1 MRWRCCLLLLL
12 VITECGANTVGND
25 YATTTACARAFPAAP
40 PNGAY
45 IATESLQRGVHTRFS
60 LGAPD
65 GPTNVPVP
73 PNRVTVPDL
82 VWTLT
87 LTIPPGMPSPDALTM
102 EVQTFS
108 TPPGERIGHGTDTT
122 DRFGAPIHAGMT
134 YTWSGP
140 VYVSPL
146 AQGFA
151 QPAGPLLWPQFMSP
165 PGALSAGQ
173 LTFSLHPDS
182 GSLRADTFRVKPREV
197 CG

>member
-12 VITECGANTVGND
+12 VITGCGANTVGND

-40 PNGAY
+40 PHGAY

-73 PNRVTVPDL
+73 PNRVPVPDL

-87 LTIPPGMPSPDALTM
+87 LTIPPGMLPPVALTM
-102 EVQTFS
+102 EIQTFS
-108 TPPGERIGHGTDTT
+108 TPPGERIGQGTDTT
-122 DRFGAPIHAGMT
+122 DMFGPPIQVGTM

-146 AQGFA
+146 PQGFA
-151 QPAGPLLWPQFMSP
+151 QRAGALLWPQFTSQA
-165 PGALSAGQ
+165 GALSAGQ
-173 LTFSLHPDS
+173 LTFSIHPDS
-182 GSLRADTFRVKPREV
+182 GNLRADTFRVGPREG

>member
-12 VITECGANTVGND
+12 VITGCGANTVGND

-45 IATESLQRGVHTRFS
+45 IATESMQRGVHTRFS

-73 PNRVTVPDL
+73 PNRVPVPDL

-87 LTIPPGMPSPDALTM
+87 LTLPPGILPPVALTM
-102 EVQTFS
+102 EIQTFS
-108 TPPGERIGHGTDTT
+108 TPPGERIGQGTDTT
-122 DRFGAPIHAGMT
+122 DLFGPPIQVGTM

-146 AQGFA
+146 PQGFA
-151 QPAGPLLWPQFMSP
+151 QRAGALLWPQFTSQA
-165 PGALSAGQ
+165 GALSAGQ

-182 GSLRADTFRVKPREV
+182 GSLRADTFRVQPREG